1 MMEWSKIPNYRF
13 AVPFTLKLTPNTIM
27 SEHTNK
33 QFSSDLDTTRS
44 LFLQMGGVVAGM
56 LDDAMRV
63 LMGEDVG
70 DNSGDLADLLA
81 LVDSIRE
88 REKAVNR
95 LEVEID
101 ERIGLLLVRNQPA
114 AVDLRFLLAVS
125 KMLTDMERCGD
136 EAEKIAKVA
145 RRLREA
151 YGSKGSGQYM
161 PIVELEHM
169 GQGVMQMIRQTLDAF
184 ERQDPVHAAGVVR
197 SDKEVDREWKAVL
210 RHIVTYMI
218 EDPRTISR
226 SIDFIFIA
234 RSLERMGDHAKNM
247 AERVIYMVHGDDV
260 RHTGVK
266 AAERA
271 ARGGVAGALAD
282 TAAYEEDNAV

>member
-1 MMEWSKIPNYRF
+1 MD
-13 AVPFTLKLTPNTIM
+13 TLSSGTKQVESGLAALPSFPLLFLPKPAM
-27 SEHTNK
+27 SEHTHK
-33 QFSSDLDTTRS
+33 QFSIDLETMRS
-44 LFLQMGGVVAGM
+44 LFLQMGGLVEGM
-56 LDDAMRV
+56 LRDTMQV
-63 LMGEDVG
+63 LMNG
-70 DNSGDLADLLA
+70 DLA
-81 LVDSIRE
+81 LVDAIRE
-88 REKAVNR
+88 REKEVNR

-101 ERIGLLLVRNQPA
+101 GRIGLMLVRNQPA

-145 RRLREA
+145 RRLHESA
-151 YGSKGSGQYM
+151 GSEHYQ
-161 PIVELEHM
+161 PIVELKHM
-169 GQGVMQMIRQTLDAF
+169 AQDVVQMLRQMLDAF
-184 ERQDPVHAAGVVR
+184 EREDPVHAAGVVR

-247 AERVIYMVHGDDV
+247 AERVIYMVRGDDV

-266 AAERA
+266 ATERA
-271 ARGGVAGALAD
+271 ARGDMAF
-282 TAAYEEDNAV
+282 EEDNTV